1 MSSHTSGDNP
11 STQEAVNPT
20 KQSSAAIAFGAR
32 LSGALMHAR
41 LTPAALYRRLNSEY
55 SIEVSRTSVYDA
67 VNGRVEQP
75 RFVYEAAE
83 ITGVNLH
90 WLKTG
95 KGFMVD
101 MTGRLSKKET
111 AVRDIKRLL
120 RQHVIPENRNDL
132 IRLSDQILQLF
143 TAKRIDPKDIQ
154 MLSLF
159 IERKQE

>member
-11 STQEAVNPT
+11 STQEAVNPA

-120 RQHVIPENRNDL
+120 RQHVIPENKSDL
-132 IRLSDQILQLF
+132 IRLSERFLLLLSKGQLQDKEIQLL
-143 TAKRIDPKDIQ
+143 RLVLDPD
-154 MLSLF
+154 
-159 IERKQE
+159 E

>member
-1 MSSHTSGDNP
+1 MSSQSSSDNP
-11 STQEAVNPT
+11 SSQAPIKPA

-120 RQHVIPENRNDL
+120 RQHIIPANRNDL
-132 IRLSDQILQLF
+132 IRLSDDLLTNIAQNKMSEDKAKLITTILG
-143 TAKRIDPKDIQ
+143 
-154 MLSLF
+154 SL
-159 IERKQE
+159 

>member
-1 MSSHTSGDNP
+1 MSSHTSDDNP

-120 RQHVIPENRNDL
+120 RQHVIPENKSDL
-132 IRLSDQILQLF
+132 IRLSERFLLLLSKGQLQDKEIQLL
-143 TAKRIDPKDIQ
+143 RLVLDPD
-154 MLSLF
+154 
-159 IERKQE
+159 E